1 VRALSDASGALRM
14 QQRFD
19 AFGVRRH
26 ISGSGSSGLGYTGE
40 LTNPDDSTVYLRAR
54 HYQPRL
60 GRFLQANTVGGF
72 APRLSSL
79 NRYPY
84 AENNSATF
92 TDPSGQFL
100 GPLFFWLSVND
111 VGNAVQRLIRR
122 NALRSRAA

>member
-1 VRALSDASGALRM
+1 VTTSLSGRPVTYPLLDAQGTVRALSDASGALRM

-72 APRLSSL
+72 APRPSSL
-79 NRYPY
+79 DRYPY
-84 AENNSATF
+84 EAALT
-92 TDPSGQFL
+92 
-100 GPLFFWLSVND
+100 VN
-111 VGNAVQRLIRR
+111 QRIRG
-122 NALRSRAA
+122 AG